1 LTANFFSLLLLGQL
15 FDLLLLFEFD
25 DDPRLSA
32 VKNHNVGISLGGAG
46 VEAQEAAVHLKP
58 SFFAII
64 SEEVVEVSSH
74 LKLQITFV

>member
-1 LTANFFSLLLLGQL
+1 
-15 FDLLLLFEFD
+15 
-25 DDPRLSA
+25 
-32 VKNHNVGISLGGAG
+32 
-46 VEAQEAAVHLKP
+46 VHLKP